1 MIDEDMNVWLI
12 ECNTNPSLAES
23 SAYLSRL
30 LNRAVEDM
38 LKLTIDSE
46 YMFFYQQVIEVN
58 KQLKAQTEE
67 AGEVLPANMVL
78 ADEDS
83 LERILNI
90 PRPELEGINNNESI
104 WERLLNIKERGQR
117 KKSK

>member
-46 YMFFYQQVIEVN
+46 YMFFY
-58 KQLKAQTEE
+58 
-67 AGEVLPANMVL
+67 
-78 ADEDS
+78 
-83 LERILNI
+83 
-90 PRPELEGINNNESI
+90 
-104 WERLLNIKERGQR
+104 
-117 KKSK
+117 